1 MKKKDRLNQLI
12 KTLTVKNQFVTAR
25 ELSGELGISE
35 KTIYRMVR
43 ELNEIYFPEVLIV
56 SEKGKGY
63 CLNEHLKNDSIN
75 FIENEYMS
83 AEKRR
88 ENILERLLMI
98 SPNSI
103 STIVLGQEF
112 YVSEA
117 QILKDKQLLQRQI
130 APYHLEILSRKGE
143 LLIRGHE
150 FDIRQA
156 IADLIPSFSTIDLDR
171 LGMINDTSIEST
183 LAQFLQD
190 ELKKVERNLNAQI
203 PYPYNVNIFSH
214 LYIMVH
220 RILKSRILKHLPNE
234 ENSAI
239 EIDEKDLYEESC
251 RVIAAIETYIYREI
265 PTVEIE
271 YLYRY
276 LVSSRFQSQK
286 FVSGSPKFSKRV
298 HTITTRFFEEFT
310 LLNLSN
316 VKEDSP
322 LFVDLANHI
331 NPLLRRMDNKIRIKN
346 NMLCDIKENYK
357 AIFDELV
364 RISKMISQNYGLSSI
379 NADEIGFLTLY
390 FARFKEIQRKRVKVV
405 IMCTTGIGTS
415 ELLKSKIENNFS
427 DLEILGVTNYQKPEE
442 LINHFPSLELLIS
455 TVDYPE
461 TKVYKSIVVSAL
473 LSEDDKNR
481 IRNYI
486 RDISYEK

>member
-1 MKKKDRLNQLI
+1 M
-12 KTLTVKNQFVTAR
+12 
-25 ELSGELGISE
+25 
-35 KTIYRMVR
+35 
-43 ELNEIYFPEVLIV
+43 
-56 SEKGKGY
+56 
-63 CLNEHLKNDSIN
+63 
-75 FIENEYMS
+75 
-83 AEKRR
+83 
-88 ENILERLLMI
+88 
-98 SPNSI
+98 
-103 STIVLGQEF
+103 
-112 YVSEA
+112 
-117 QILKDKQLLQRQI
+117 
-130 APYHLEILSRKGE
+130 
-143 LLIRGHE
+143 
-150 FDIRQA
+150 
-156 IADLIPSFSTIDLDR
+156 
-171 LGMINDTSIEST
+171 
-183 LAQFLQD
+183 
-190 ELKKVERNLNAQI
+190 
-203 PYPYNVNIFSH
+203 
-214 LYIMVH
+214 
-220 RILKSRILKHLPNE
+220 KHLPNE

-265 PTVEIE
+265 STVEIE

-346 NMLCDIKENYK
+346 SMLCDIKENYK